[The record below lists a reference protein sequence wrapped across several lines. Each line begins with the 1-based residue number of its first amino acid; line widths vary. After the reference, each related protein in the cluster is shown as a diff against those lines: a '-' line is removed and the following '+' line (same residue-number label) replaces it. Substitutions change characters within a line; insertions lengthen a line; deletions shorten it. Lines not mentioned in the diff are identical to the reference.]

1 VNAGGRT
8 DLIPCRGCGEPT
20 PTRTSRC
27 WRCGYPAHRSLLSP
41 ASGLSLIASTVVIV
55 AVFAVVLVGIVV
67 IAQRERVVAADAAQQ
82 AAAEDAEGQA
92 EELALLARL
101 ESQEPT
107 PSPTPLP
114 ADTPGYHVVHDGES
128 LFSVAGAFGVTANQ
142 LVFWNAAHYPTL
154 RSTPAL
160 EEGWVLAI
168 SGPSL
173 PTPVPTPTP
182 QPRPASTQEPQIAAA
197 SIPDFGPG
205 SFPASDRVTVTLYD
219 VAGTSPATIHAS
231 IEQGGPWS
239 DWLQG
244 NAQAHVVTSLTYN
257 FHFEDWGDGGCV
269 VVAET
274 ASPVSFQYEVRLP
287 RWVDAE
293 SASRSTVDWWL
304 ETIHET
310 VWHEGHHIELYE
322 SVLPAMNEAVL
333 TGSCGSVTA
342 DLQSL
347 IYGANRANC
356 EFDLAEYGYQHGLTL
371 ESCLS
376 S

>member
-1 VNAGGRT
+1 MIAPAIRSDRESRIRWWSLSMVPPAPQFCRRCGRQA
-8 DLIPCRGCGEPT
+8 IPDASFCAGCGAPLTVAGPT
-20 PTRTSRC
+20 PPTSFVS
-27 WRCGYPAHRSLLSP
+27 ASLVAPSSP
-41 ASGLSLIASTVVIV
+41 
-55 AVFAVVLVGIVV
+55 
-67 IAQRERVVAADAAQQ
+67 
-82 AAAEDAEGQA
+82 AAAESPATRPGWWQPSDAHEGRHRCRHRDRGPLDGVRHRIA
-92 EELALLARL
+92 ERASYRRHRLIHLFRLALRVFGGCLLSGIGGDDSLAL
-101 ESQEPT
+101 GDDDDPDEK
-107 PSPTPLP
+107 
-114 ADTPGYHVVHDGES
+114 
-128 LFSVAGAFGVTANQ
+128 
-142 LVFWNAAHYPTL
+142 
-154 RSTPAL
+154 
-160 EEGWVLAI
+160 
-168 SGPSL
+168 
-173 PTPVPTPTP
+173 
-182 QPRPASTQEPQIAAA
+182 IAAA

-205 SFPASDRVTVTLYD
+205 SFPASDRVTVTLFD